1 MISKELE
8 KRILSSI
15 ILIPISIFFIFQESL
30 FFIFF
35 LSLVFLATVY
45 EWLKMSKNINT
56 KMLGIIFL
64 LFSFYF
70 SYLLRTENG
79 FEFFLFVILI
89 SILTDIGGYIFGK
102 TFKGPKLTKISPK
115 KTYAGVIG
123 SFILSVFGGLIFYES
138 MTNVKGIFIINYISF
153 EPYGINLN
161 LFILFIILIILSACS
176 SIPKNTQNSCA
187 IFEERYLWYKH
198 AKASYERWGAP
209 IHLQLAFVKKE
220 SDFNWLAKPPRKKL
234 FKVIPFKRPSS
245 SFGYS
250 QAVKGTWEQYKQET
264 NSPLATRARFKDSV
278 DFIGWYIHK
287 TNKILKISKK
297 DPYKQYLAYYKGW
310 GDYKNYS
317 KDKKAIIYAKSVK
330 DMANKYR
337 KQLTLCKK
345 NLDKNKYIIF

>member
-15 ILIPISIFFIFQESL
+15 ILIPISIFFIFQESM

-123 SFILSVFGGLIFYES
+123 SFILSVFGGLIFCEN
-138 MTNVKGIFIINYISF
+138 MTNVKGIIILNYISF

-161 LFILFIILIILSACS
+161 LFILFIILIISLISQFGDLT
-176 SIPKNTQNSCA
+176 I
-187 IFEERYLWYKH
+187 
-198 AKASYERWGAP
+198 SY
-209 IHLQLAFVKKE
+209 
-220 SDFNWLAKPPRKKL
+220 
-234 FKVIPFKRPSS
+234 FKRM
-245 SFGYS
+245 
-250 QAVKGTWEQYKQET
+250 AKI
-264 NSPLATRARFKDSV
+264 KDT
-278 DFIGWYIHK
+278 G
-287 TNKILKISKK
+287 KIL
-297 DPYKQYLAYYKGW
+297 PGHGGL
-310 GDYKNYS
+310 
-317 KDKKAIIYAKSVK
+317 
-330 DMANKYR
+330 
-337 KQLTLCKK
+337 
-345 NLDKNKYIIF
+345 LDRIDGIIFAVPTIYLILKFGGAF